1 MVVQQA
7 HSFAKKAGLKEFFE
21 SSVKIAAKIFP
32 FPKKFVSLKKGKI
45 FASGSA
51 SFEIS
56 VIKSPLLRQ
65 YFSRYTTF
73 YKNRLKQMKPSN
85 NNSINANYGNQTME
99 FTFSNKRLYQN
110 LVFGI
115 LWLGIGISYFFEQD
129 AKWKYKPYFILA
141 VGVLYIILFV
151 FEFKSKYFKIT
162 SDRIIINS
170 IPSKQIDLRELTEVK
185 YFSNDYT
192 FKTANKNLKI
202 VKSQINQKQLPKFE
216 YFFDNLKSSLKKN
229 VV

>member
-1 MVVQQA
+1 
-7 HSFAKKAGLKEFFE
+7 
-21 SSVKIAAKIFP
+21 
-32 FPKKFVSLKKGKI
+32 
-45 FASGSA
+45 
-51 SFEIS
+51 
-56 VIKSPLLRQ
+56 
-65 YFSRYTTF
+65 
-73 YKNRLKQMKPSN
+73 MKSN
-85 NNSINANYGNQTME
+85 NNISINENYGNQTME

-151 FEFKSKYFKIT
+151 YEFKSKYFKIT

-192 FKTANKNLKI
+192 FKTADKNLKI

-216 YFFDNLKSSLKKN
+216 YFFDNLTSSLKKN

>member
-1 MVVQQA
+1 
-7 HSFAKKAGLKEFFE
+7 
-21 SSVKIAAKIFP
+21 
-32 FPKKFVSLKKGKI
+32 
-45 FASGSA
+45 
-51 SFEIS
+51 
-56 VIKSPLLRQ
+56 
-65 YFSRYTTF
+65 
-73 YKNRLKQMKPSN
+73 MKPSN